1 MSRSRLAPESLKR
14 VFNLIP
20 GILAGSVP
28 DSDLEERNL
37 GPPIALTTSYSFGV
51 NVDEKSDTISSGYIR
66 EFTRIYVL
74 LSSGE
79 RKERNERFSSSDDLH
94 PIAMRKVSKILMMIL
109 PSTINPYITRAD
121 DSLSLSGRPSTHA
134 PSVRVLNNISLPVHL
149 VPRKCFPCTYTHRR
163 NLGGM

>member
-14 VFNLIP
+14 VSNLIP
-20 GILAGSVP
+20 GILAGRVP

-51 NVDEKSDTISSGYIR
+51 NVDEKSDTISSGY
-66 EFTRIYVL
+66 TRIYEDL
-74 LSSGE
+74 RSTFLWKKKE
-79 RKERNERFSSSDDLH
+79 RKERFSSSDDLH